1 MWTAGL
7 PYQEYLV
14 VIAVAGIV
22 QAHRKLNVATHCLAV
37 QHRLERREG
46 RQPLLPV
53 FWMQTMLAA
62 MAARAAARAAR
73 PTARAAHPSPGM
85 RPLIRL
91 MASGSGS
98 KPAKSSN
105 ATGKPAVWTD
115 HGNHY
120 RSRRGHIA
128 PHKTGRSLQ
137 PSARPASQGRV
148 AAAAAAAARPNK
160 TTSIVPLRDPFG
172 TPPARDRDAAAPKR
186 TVADENDEAPRP
198 VRKKWGFKKRY
209 QDEETE
215 EIEAGDPNLASLM
228 RSNREWAA
236 KTWKE
241 NPDYFDKMMD
251 PQTPEYLY
259 IGCSDSRVPSS
270 VVLNIDPG
278 DIFTHRN
285 VGNLF
290 CNNDFNALTVL
301 EYAVDVLKVK
311 HIIVTGHYG
320 CGAVE
325 ASMTRQ
331 DMGVA
336 EHWVKHI
343 RDVYRLHN
351 DELNSISS
359 RELRLRRLVELNVME
374 QCLNLYKTS
383 CVQRK
388 RAESTEKRLQKRHKA
403 LEAAGDADAD
413 AAGADTAEE
422 ANGEDDPNF
431 ATPRIHALVFD
442 PKDGL
447 MHPLPV
453 DFKMMV
459 QKHQH
464 IYDLYQT
471 PSFSSRG

>member
-1 MWTAGL
+1 
-7 PYQEYLV
+7 
-14 VIAVAGIV
+14 
-22 QAHRKLNVATHCLAV
+22 
-37 QHRLERREG
+37 
-46 RQPLLPV
+46 
-53 FWMQTMLAA
+53 MLAA

-228 RSNREWAA
+228 RSNREWVSA
-236 KTWKE
+236 
-241 NPDYFDKMMD
+241 
-251 PQTPEYLY
+251 
-259 IGCSDSRVPSS
+259 SS
-270 VVLNIDPG
+270 PL
-278 DIFTHRN
+278 
-285 VGNLF
+285 
-290 CNNDFNALTVL
+290 LTVR
-301 EYAVDVLKVK
+301 
-311 HIIVTGHYG
+311 
-320 CGAVE
+320 CGSRAP
-325 ASMTRQ
+325 AKLA
-331 DMGVA
+331 G
-336 EHWVKHI
+336 
-343 RDVYRLHN
+343 LG
-351 DELNSISS
+351 S
-359 RELRLRRLVELNVME
+359 RE
-374 QCLNLYKTS
+374 S
-383 CVQRK
+383 F
-388 RAESTEKRLQKRHKA
+388 
-403 LEAAGDADAD
+403 GDALGWDRE
-413 AAGADTAEE
+413 GWR
-422 ANGEDDPNF
+422 G
-431 ATPRIHALVFD
+431 ILV
-442 PKDGL
+442 
-447 MHPLPV
+447 
-453 DFKMMV
+453 
-459 QKHQH
+459 
-464 IYDLYQT
+464 
-471 PSFSSRG
+471 RGRRFGRW